1 MDVQEMKS
9 GVGVPC
15 AEESDVKN
23 SNARE
28 GAVMVGVLSDTH
40 GRLPMAACAA
50 LADCDVIVHA
60 GDICGLDIL
69 TELRS
74 LAPVHAV
81 LGNNDFPEY
90 GSGVQRFAQFELA
103 GLRFLV
109 AHYPQDIRSALR
121 GNGPI
126 HPGDPLPHVCIHGHT
141 HVPEILTGK
150 DARPANLIVCPGSVS
165 RPRGGSKPSIAKMEV
180 ENGRILSVRIEE
192 I

>member
-1 MDVQEMKS
+1 MEKTGS
-9 GVGVPC
+9 
-15 AEESDVKN
+15 ESNV
-23 SNARE
+23 
-28 GAVMVGVLSDTH
+28 VVVGVLSDTH

-50 LADCDVIVHA
+50 LADCDVI
-60 GDICGLDIL
+60 
-69 TELRS
+69 
-74 LAPVHAV
+74 VHAV

-150 DARPANLIVCPGSVS
+150 DARPANFIVCPGSVS